1 MKRYNSHPSTQKE
14 GQMQKRIGL
23 IMLQEKQENVAG
35 VEGES
40 EHGK

>member
-1 MKRYNSHPSTQKE
+1 MKRYNSHPRAQKE
-14 GQMQKRIGL
+14 GQMQKSTGL
-23 IMLQEKQENVAG
+23 IMLQEKQKNVAG